1 LKKETTED
9 HAREESQPR
18 AKGSGERRM
27 GWRVA
32 YLFAALGIYLTDQA
46 TKAWAVKVLRDGE
59 SVTLINGF
67 LDLTYAE
74 NPGIAFGQL
83 QEGGSFGRWF
93 FVVLAI
99 AAAVAVLVYFF
110 RTARSDDRMLGACA
124 LLLAG
129 IVGNLT
135 DRARLGH
142 VIDFILLHYKS
153 YHWPVFNVADM
164 SICAGAFLLIYDM
177 FVSGRQE
184 RRKKNVETAK
194 AESEART
201 N

>member
-1 LKKETTED
+1 V
-9 HAREESQPR
+9 S
-18 AKGSGERRM
+18 ERRIV
-27 GWRVA
+27 WRIA
-32 YLFAALGIYLTDQA
+32 YLFAAFGIYLVDQA
-46 TKAWAVKVLRDGE
+46 SKAWAAKALRNGE
-59 SVTLINGF
+59 SVTVISGF
-67 LDLTYAE
+67 LDLVYAE

-93 FVVLAI
+93 FVVLAS
-99 AAAVAVLVYFF
+99 AAAIAVIVFFF
-110 RTARSDDRMLGACA
+110 RTARNDDRVLGACA

-164 SICAGAFLLIYDM
+164 SICAGAFLLVYDM
-177 FVSGRQE
+177 FRKSRRQE
-184 RRKKNVETAK
+184 TKNGIQNPEVRIQNE
-194 AESEART
+194 
-201 N
+201 

>member
-1 LKKETTED
+1 MNK
-9 HAREESQPR
+9 
-18 AKGSGERRM
+18 RRM

-32 YLFAALGIYLTDQA
+32 YLIAAFGVYMVDQA
-46 TKAWAVKVLRDGE
+46 SKAWALRALRYGQTRTVVD
-59 SVTLINGF
+59 GF

-99 AAAVAVLVYFF
+99 AAAIAVIVYFF
-110 RTARSDDRMLGACA
+110 RTTRNDDRMLGACA

-142 VIDFILLHYKS
+142 VIDFIFVHYRS
-153 YHWPVFNVADM
+153 FHWPVFNIADM
-164 SICAGAFLLIYDM
+164 SICAGALLLIYDM
-177 FVSGRQE
+177 F
-184 RRKKNVETAK
+184 RKSRSQN
-194 AESEART
+194 SEARIQKKMGEPVART
-201 N
+201 QESE

>member
-1 LKKETTED
+1 M
-9 HAREESQPR
+9 
-18 AKGSGERRM
+18 SGERRL

-32 YLFAALGIYLTDQA
+32 YLFAAIGIFVVDQM
-46 TKAWAVKVLRDGE
+46 TKSWAVRALRGGE
-59 SVTLINGF
+59 TVTLIDGF

-83 QEGGSFGRWF
+83 QEGGSFGRWAL
-93 FVVLAI
+93 VGLAV
-99 AAAVAVLVYFF
+99 AAGVAVLVYLF

-129 IVGNLT
+129 IAGNLT
-135 DRARLGH
+135 DRARFGF

-164 SICAGAFLLIYDM
+164 SICAGAFLLIFDI
-177 FVSGRQE
+177 FATGRTE
-184 RRKKNVETAK
+184 RRKKKAAEVAAAK
-194 AESEART
+194 SEART

>member
-1 LKKETTED
+1 
-9 HAREESQPR
+9 
-18 AKGSGERRM
+18 M
-27 GWRVA
+27 
-32 YLFAALGIYLTDQA
+32 DQA
-46 TKAWAVKVLRDGE
+46 SKAWAIRRVRFADQTVIKGVLDF
-59 SVTLINGF
+59 V
-67 LDLTYAE
+67 YAE
-74 NPGIAFGQL
+74 NTGIAFGQL

-99 AAAVAVLVYFF
+99 AAGIAVLVYFF
-110 RTARSDDRMLGACA
+110 RTTRNDDRMLGACA

-153 YHWPVFNVADM
+153 FHWPVFNVADM

-177 FVSGRQE
+177 FMSGRRE
-184 RRKKNVETAK
+184 RRKNAEVTNANSSK
-194 AESEART
+194 AHT